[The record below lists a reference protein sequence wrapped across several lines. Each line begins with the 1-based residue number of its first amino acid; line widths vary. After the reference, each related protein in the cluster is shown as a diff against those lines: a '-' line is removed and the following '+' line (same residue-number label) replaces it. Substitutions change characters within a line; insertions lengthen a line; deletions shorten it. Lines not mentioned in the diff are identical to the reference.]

1 MSRTR
6 EIELKLEV
14 DAGAADLLRA
24 SSVLRGAEGK
34 SSVQVSIYFDTP
46 EWELRKAGF
55 SLRVRR
61 SGERFVQTI
70 KQVADGSAGLFDRPE
85 WEEEIAGEAVDFAAA
100 EATPLGPLL
109 GKKMR
114 KRLQP
119 IVRSEVLRT
128 KWDLRR
134 GAAEIELILDEGTIA
149 GGGESEAINEIEVEL
164 MQGEPASLIELAR
177 DLARE
182 VPVRL
187 GVVTKADRG
196 FGLADGSARRA
207 TKAERMELK
216 SGMTT
221 AEGFAA
227 IAYACI
233 RHFRLNEPLVISAR
247 DPLALHQARV
257 AMRRLRSAFSLFRP
271 VIADADYGPLREELR
286 WFTDQLGDARNLD
299 VLLKRL
305 PSGGRKA
312 ADPMLVE
319 RLRQARETA
328 YGRVLDALGSARLRM
343 LMLDLVA
350 WIETGPWRS
359 HAETADRPLTAFAVA
374 QLDKR
379 WRKVKKGGRK
389 LAALHPEA
397 RHRLRIEIK
406 KLRYATEFLASLEK
420 RQSALSRQKAF
431 GGGLAEMQ
439 EHLGELND
447 FDTARGLLTELT
459 ANQPGADAMMK
470 SAERLLGG
478 EADENDHV
486 SRAGAGFE
494 QVREAGP
501 YWR

>member
-1 MSRTR
+1 MTRTR

-14 DAGAADLLRA
+14 DAGAAERLRA
-24 SSVLRGAEGK
+24 SSVLAGASGK
-34 SSVQVSIYFDTP
+34 SLAQLSIYFDTP

-61 SGERFVQTI
+61 SGKRFVQTI

-85 WEEEIAGEAVDFAAA
+85 WEQEIANEVVDFEAA

-109 GKKMR
+109 NKKLR
-114 KRLQP
+114 KRLEP

-128 KWDLRR
+128 KWDLSRD
-134 GAAEIELILDEGTIA
+134 GAAIELILDEGSIA
-149 GGGESEAINEIEVEL
+149 GGGESETISEIEVEL
-164 MQGEPASLIELAR
+164 MEGEPASLIGLAR

-182 VPVRL
+182 VPVKL
-187 GVVTKADRG
+187 GVLTKADRG

-207 TKAERMELK
+207 TKAERIELEQ
-216 SGMTT
+216 GMTT

-233 RHFRLNEPLVISAR
+233 RHFRLNEPLVIATR
-247 DPLALHQARV
+247 DPVALHQARV

-271 VIADADYGPLREELR
+271 VIADEDYGALREELR
-286 WFTDQLGDARNLD
+286 WFTNQLGDARNLD

-319 RLRQARETA
+319 RLREARAAA
-328 YGRVLDALGSARLRM
+328 YDRVLEALGSARLRM

-359 HAETADRPLTAFAVA
+359 RAETADRPLTAFAVA

-389 LAALHPEA
+389 LAALDPEA

-406 KLRYATEFLASLEK
+406 KLRYATEFLASLE
-420 RQSALSRQKAF
+420 RRETALARQKAF
-431 GGGLAEMQ
+431 GAGLADMQ

-447 FDTARGLLTELT
+447 FETARELLTDLT
-459 ANQPGADAMMK
+459 AYQPGADAMMR

-478 EADENDHV
+478 DEDEKDHV
-486 SRAGAGFE
+486 SRAAAAFE